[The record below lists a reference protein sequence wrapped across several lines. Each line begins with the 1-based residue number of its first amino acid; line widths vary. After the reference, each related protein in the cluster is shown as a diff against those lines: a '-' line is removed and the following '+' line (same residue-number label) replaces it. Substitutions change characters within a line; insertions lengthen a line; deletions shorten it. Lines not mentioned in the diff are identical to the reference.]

1 MSGQETN
8 GMDTNTSIIT
18 ATVDSQLS
26 PNTYTISRG
35 DSNIT
40 NSQVN
45 TQRSY
50 VGGIEPVSSTGI
62 TQQTITSPL
71 RQGLEEAKCVR
82 PSAMSPRHRP
92 SDYSPV
98 KREEE
103 RLRSAH
109 TNQPNIDNINR
120 ANEHS
125 PVSTLTSSLYSHI
138 QEQGRLLGGSC
149 SGGYTTL
156 GDIHPGARVLAGSLE
171 ARLDVHDQPTN
182 TNGLPVIDSNS
193 KSNRNNSLYNGG
205 ESKSMTGLANILQE
219 AIMNKNEMVSS
230 SQPAL
235 QYLRKR
241 EEDQHEADLREIRQ
255 VYFEKSASTL

>member
-1 MSGQETN
+1 MSGQEPLGVGSGPT
-8 GMDTNTSIIT
+8 IVT
-18 ATVDSQLS
+18 ASVDSQI
-26 PNTYTISRG
+26 PHHNNTYTISRG

-40 NSQVN
+40 NSHIIN
-45 TQRSY
+45 TQRGYIS
-50 VGGIEPVSSTGI
+50 GIEPVSTTGS
-62 TQQTITSPL
+62 TQQRISSPL
-71 RQGLEEAKCVR
+71 RQGGLVEDATLVR
-82 PSAMSPRHRP
+82 SSAMSPPRHHQP

-109 TNQPNIDNINR
+109 ASLANQPKTDTSR
-120 ANEHS
+120 AS

-149 SGGYTTL
+149 SSGSGYTTL

-182 TNGLPVIDSNS
+182 TNGLPIIDSNS
-193 KSNRNNSLYNGG
+193 KSTRNHSLYNGG

-241 EEDQHEADLREIRQ
+241 EEDQHEADLREIR
-255 VYFEKSASTL
+255 